1 VLADGNA
8 RRRLARSRRFRD
20 ERVFA
25 MAITFRLNDQAEVYN
40 GDPGRSLLS
49 WLRDDRG
56 LTAAK
61 DGCSGEGTCRACTVE
76 IDGKAK
82 LACLTAMGALAG
94 RAVTTVEGLPE
105 PARQA
110 IGEAFVR
117 HGAVQC
123 GFCTP
128 GYLARARTLLA
139 AKPAPSRDEVIA
151 ALRHHVCR
159 CTGYH
164 AIVDAVLEA
173 AAVLRGEAAPPEVAV
188 PKQGALDKALG
199 RGPFVDDLRLPGLLH
214 GALRFAAHPRARLRA
229 LDTSPAA
236 AMPGVVRV
244 LTAADIPGERHTGL
258 IHADW
263 PLLVAVGEV
272 TRYVGDVVAVVVA
285 DTDEHARAA
294 AAALAADWEVLPALT
309 DPEAALTSD
318 ILVHAG
324 GNLVQVSRL
333 QRGGD
338 IDAALAASAHVAS
351 GTFTTQRIEHAF
363 LEPEAAAARPTAGG
377 GLEVFSPGQGVYV
390 DRRQIASLLG
400 LPLER
405 VVVHQIAAGGA
416 FGGKEDLSVQGHAA
430 LAAWVLQRPVK
441 VKLSRGE
448 SIRMHPKRHPLR
460 MTYAVGCD
468 AAGRLTALR
477 ADILGDTGAYASVGG
492 KVLERAAGHA
502 TGAYHVPCVDI
513 VARSVHTNNLPCGA
527 MRGFGVP
534 QVTFAMET
542 CLDDLCQLGGFDRWQ
557 IRWDNALAA
566 GRLTA
571 TGQILGEGVGLRDT
585 LLAVKDDYLRARH
598 GGLACGIK
606 NCGIG
611 NGMADWCEVEIAVTA
626 PDRLEVRHGWS
637 EMGQG
642 VHTVAQQVVA
652 RETGIAPAQ
661 VDVVVST
668 ADGAEAGMTTS
679 SRGTSLVGNALIEA
693 ARSLRADL
701 QTHDLAALVGR
712 RYRGRWSFDRSTAPG
727 APGEAITHYSY
738 SYATQFVE
746 LDDAGAIARVVAAH
760 DVGHAINPTLLRGQI
775 QGSVH
780 MGLGYALSEHLPVDA
795 HGQPATRLRDLGLLP
810 MDRMPPVEVRVIEV
824 PDPLGPYGAKGV
836 GEVGLVPTAAAV
848 AAAFRAYDG
857 GRRTSLPLVPVEE
870 RP

>member
-1 VLADGNA
+1 MTIA
-8 RRRLARSRRFRD
+8 F
-20 ERVFA
+20 
-25 MAITFRLNDQAEVYN
+25 TLNGEDLVYD

-49 WLRDDRG
+49 YLRDDRD

-76 IDGKAK
+76 IDGRAK
-82 LACLTAMGALAG
+82 LACLTQMSTLTG
-94 RAVTTVEGLPE
+94 RTVTTVEGLPE
-105 PARQA
+105 PVRAV
-110 IGEAFVR
+110 IGEAFVK

-128 GYLARARTLLA
+128 GYLAHTRVLLA
-139 AKPAPSRDEVIA
+139 GVPAPSRAEVVA

-164 AIVDAVLEA
+164 AIVEAVLEA
-173 AAVLRGEAAPPEVAV
+173 AAVLQGHAATPAIDT
-188 PKQGALDKALG
+188 PKQGALDRALG

-214 GALRFAAHPRARLRA
+214 GALCFAHHPRARLIAVDAARA
-229 LDTSPAA
+229 AR
-236 AMPGVVRV
+236 MPGVIRI
-244 LTAADIPGERHTGL
+244 LAADDVPGERHTGL
-258 IHADW
+258 IHRDW
-263 PLLVAVGEV
+263 PLLVAPGEI
-272 TRYVGDVVAVVVA
+272 TRYVGDVVAIAVA
-285 DTDEHARAA
+285 DTEEHARAA
-294 AAALAADWEVLPALT
+294 AGAVVLGWEILPALT
-309 DPEAALTSD
+309 DPEAALASD
-318 ILVHAG
+318 ILVHPA
-324 GNLVQVSRL
+324 GNLVQESRL

-338 IDAALAASAHVAS
+338 VAAALAGSAHVAT

-363 LEPEAAAARPTAGG
+363 LEPEAAVARITDDDA
-377 GLEVFSPGQGVYV
+377 LEVFSPGQGVYI
-390 DRRQIASLLG
+390 DRQQIASLLA
-400 LPLER
+400 LPLAS
-405 VVVHQIAAGGA
+405 VVVHQVAAGGA

-430 LAAWVLQRPVK
+430 LAAWILRRPVK
-441 VKLSRGE
+441 VKLSRAE
-448 SIRMHPKRHPLR
+448 SIRLHPKRHPLR
-460 MTYAVGCD
+460 MTYSVGCD
-468 AAGRLTALR
+468 HAGRLTALR

-502 TGAYHVPCVDI
+502 TGAYHVPCIDI

-534 QVTFAMET
+534 QVTFAMES
-542 CLDDLCQLGGFDRWQ
+542 CLDDICAQGGFDRWQ
-557 IRWDNALAA
+557 IRWDNALTG
-566 GRLTA
+566 GRQTA
-571 TGQILGEGVGLRDT
+571 TGQVLGEGVGLRET
-585 LLAVKDDYLRARH
+585 LLAVKDDYLRAKH
-598 GGLACGIK
+598 CGLACGIK

-611 NGMADWCEVEIAVTA
+611 NGLADWCEVQIEVTA
-626 PDRLEVRHGWS
+626 VDRLTVRHGWS

-652 RETGIAPAQ
+652 RETGVAPAQ
-661 VDVVVST
+661 VDVVVCT

-693 ARSLRADL
+693 AGPLRADL
-701 QTHDLAALVGR
+701 ATHPLADLLGR

-738 SYATQFVE
+738 SYATQLVE
-746 LDDAGAIARVVAAH
+746 LDDTGAIARVVAAH

-780 MGLGYALSEHLPVDA
+780 MGLGYALSEHLPIDA
-795 HGQPATRLRDLGLLP
+795 TGAPTPCLRDLGLLP
-810 MDRMPPVEVRVIEV
+810 MDRMPPVEVRVVEV

-857 GRRTSLPLVPVEE
+857 MRRTSLPLAPVEKH
-870 RP
+870 P